1 MMVGRAKGRSGI
13 GRVGWEPAGGVGG

>member
-1 MMVGRAKGRSGI
+1 MDGRAKGRSGI